1 MDALAPPPPIIPPLP
16 MAFPLPLAELMLGI
30 AITPFGPQFPY

>member
-1 MDALAPPPPIIPPLP
+1 